1 MSKNLSII
9 TEVNRLAN
17 VTEYE
22 FVTREGKPLK
32 VTGELA
38 SDLSV
43 YYGMSALG
51 NKATFESAHRIRNIM
66 NMTAE
71 TLNDKY
77 GVKSGT
83 AFITKYMGLAKG
95 SISNYKKVADIF
107 FNEHDSDV
115 RDSVF
120 SVYNFAQLQEMSV
133 FITLYM
139 ENRHAEMIEAYEYLA
154 EIAPAEFP
162 YTMSAAK
169 IRNAVKAYFKTV
181 DENVVDEATGETP
194 EATGETPET
203 PETPEAPETL
213 ESAHS
218 RMFTVLERCKSARL
232 AFDDNGN
239 YTGDDITNHFR
250 DTLDFIIELLK

>member
-9 TEVNRLAN
+9 SEVNRLASVN
-17 VTEYE
+17 EYE

-66 NMTAE
+66 NMSAE
-71 TLNDKY
+71 LLNDKY

-115 RDSVF
+115 KDSVF

-139 ENRHAEMIEAYEYLA
+139 ENRHSEADEAYSYLA

-162 YTMSAAK
+162 YTMSASK
-169 IRNAVKAYFKTV
+169 IRNAVKKYFNTVDEKTV
-181 DENVVDEATGETP
+181 DEPTET
-194 EATGETPET
+194 TETET
-203 PETPEAPETL
+203 ETAETETAETI
-213 ESAHS
+213 ESARS
-218 RMFTVLERCKSARL
+218 RMMTVLSRCKSARE
-232 AFDDNGN
+232 AFDENGH
-239 YTGDDITNHFR
+239 YLGDEIENHFR